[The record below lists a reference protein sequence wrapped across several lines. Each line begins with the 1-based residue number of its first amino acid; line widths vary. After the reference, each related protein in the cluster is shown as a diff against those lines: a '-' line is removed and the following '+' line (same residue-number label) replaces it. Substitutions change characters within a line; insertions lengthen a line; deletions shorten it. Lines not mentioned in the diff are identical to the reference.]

1 MTRLCRSGTAC
12 GEPEAD
18 AAKCV
23 PARSAEFYAA
33 RRVNDGGSLTIS
45 GGAEESFYS
54 GHRFVNERAVERLTA

>member
-23 PARSAEFYAA
+23 PARSAEFYVP
-33 RRVNDGGSLTIS
+33 RRVNAGRSLTIS
-45 GGAEESFYS
+45 GYAEESFDA
-54 GHRFVNERAVERLTA
+54 GHRFVNERAVERLIA